1 MNQLTY
7 NASLLVGTAAASVG
21 AGMQWGGAIGLMV
34 AGALVIGLTLV
45 GVMLNAKGTD

>member
-7 NASLLVGTAAASVG
+7 NASLLVGTAAASAG
-21 AGMQWGGAIGLMV
+21 AGLQWGGAISLMV

-45 GVMLNAKGTD
+45 GVVLNGKGPD